1 MVVFYF
7 LKLQKAGL
15 KPRDLI
21 PRRHR
26 VTRVVSLG
34 SAPGINQLSM
44 IIVQILLNNQLVK
57 YGALSSYGAEIP
69 LACAGVITKISM
81 LFLGLTIGISQGCQ
95 PIWGFNYGA
104 GKYARVK
111 ETFKK
116 AAKIC
121 LLIGVA
127 FFLFFQLFPARI
139 IRMFGVESAEGVAF
153 ASSYFRVFM
162 FMTFLNGLQ
171 PLCGGFFTST
181 GKALLGIV
189 TSLAR
194 QVAFFIPLVLLLP
207 LWFGIDGIMFAA
219 PVSDAFGVAMAIF
232 LVCKAFGNMKTEQ

>member
-1 MVVFYF
+1 
-7 LKLQKAGL
+7 
-15 KPRDLI
+15 
-21 PRRHR
+21 
-26 VTRVVSLG
+26 
-34 SAPGINQLSM
+34 M

-57 YGALSSYGAEIP
+57 YGAMSSYGSEIP
-69 LACAGVITKISM
+69 LACAGVITKIGM
-81 LFLGLTIGISQGCQ
+81 LFFGITIGIAQGCQ

-104 GKYARVK
+104 GRYDRVK

-116 AAKIC
+116 SAKIC
-121 LLIGVA
+121 LLIGVV
-127 FFLFFQLFPARI
+127 FFLIFQIFPAHI

-181 GKALLGIV
+181 GRAFLGIV

-194 QVAFFIPLVLLLP
+194 QVVFFIPLVLVLP
-207 LWFGIDGIMFAA
+207 LWRGIDGIMLAA
-219 PVSDAFGVAMAIF
+219 PVSDLIGVATAVF
-232 LVCKAFGNMKTEQ
+232 